1 VESCRDISE
10 GIFGDPAGTCEEHGF
25 TEACVTCNGGLT
37 FNVKEKDTC
46 DQEHTECYFRTSNEQ
61 CVGSSQCPYGK
72 VKEEAV
78 SAQSWYR
85 IEPPS
90 THLQVESCRDI
101 SEGIFGDPAGTCE
114 EQGFTEACVTCNG
127 GLTFNVK
134 EKDTCDQEHTECY
147 FRTSNEQCVG
157 SSQCPY
163 SGNNT
168 VIVRV

>member
-1 VESCRDISE
+1 MGKEAVSAQSWYRIEPPSTHLQVESCRDISE

-114 EQGFTEACVTCNG
+114 EQGFTESCVTCNG
-127 GLTFNVK
+127 GLSMSRRRTLVTRSTQSATF
-134 EKDTCDQEHTECY
+134 
-147 FRTSNEQCVG
+147 G
-157 SSQCPY
+157 
-163 SGNNT
+163 
-168 VIVRV
+168 